1 VSSRHLNAGLSLI
14 MSLPVDPKMT
24 ELQALYGRAAFAHKA
39 TRDAEYE
46 ARLKEECARQEYYD
60 YVRERGYCP
69 LCEAA
74 LSECMV
80 HGDDMDRRRE
90 DRRQD

>member
-1 VSSRHLNAGLSLI
+1 

-46 ARLKEECARQEYYD
+46 ARLKEDCARQEFYD

-69 LCEAA
+69 HCEVA
-74 LSECMV
+74 LSERRG
-80 HGDDMDRRRE
+80 HSDDVDRRRE
-90 DRRQD
+90 ERRLD

>member
-1 VSSRHLNAGLSLI
+1 

-39 TRDAEYE
+39 TRDAAHE
-46 ARLKEECARQEYYD
+46 ARLKEDCARQEFYD

-69 LCEAA
+69 LCEVA
-74 LSECMV
+74 LSACRG
-80 HGDDMDRRRE
+80 HGDDVDRRRE